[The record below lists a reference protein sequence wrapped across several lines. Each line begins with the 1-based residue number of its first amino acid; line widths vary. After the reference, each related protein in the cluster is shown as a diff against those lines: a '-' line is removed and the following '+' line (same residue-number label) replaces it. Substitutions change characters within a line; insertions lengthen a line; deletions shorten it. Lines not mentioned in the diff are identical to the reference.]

1 MGALLAS
8 LVHAEIDTE
17 LVAKS
22 IDFMKRQTAAGK
34 PARSRHVLGQRTP
47 RVPPNGRGTGA
58 SFEAFLTRK
67 VCPRPVPKT
76 H

>member
-8 LVHAEIDTE
+8 LVHAKIDTE

-22 IDFMKRQTAAGK
+22 IDFMKRRTAAGK

-58 SFEAFLTRK
+58 SFEGIFDPKSVSPT
-67 VCPRPVPKT
+67 CP
-76 H
+76 

>member
-22 IDFMKRQTAAGK
+22 IDFMKRQTSGWETSAI
-34 PARSRHVLGQRTP
+34 PACSRPAHPEGSP
-47 RVPPNGRGTGA
+47 
-58 SFEAFLTRK
+58 
-67 VCPRPVPKT
+67 
-76 H
+76 

>member
-22 IDFMKRQTAAGK
+22 IDFMKQPTNLAASASGTKQTPDDASAHVRFWDHRDLNPGAKGHSAA
-34 PARSRHVLGQRTP
+34 
-47 RVPPNGRGTGA
+47 NGL
-58 SFEAFLTRK
+58 SS
-67 VCPRPVPKT
+67 
-76 H
+76 